1 MRRAQPAQAVLVFMS
16 MLVPLLAESEV
27 WERLA
32 QLESKLA
39 QQHSHFQQQLAAVQ
53 AHVRVLEADNR
64 ELRRSGSMGGTIV
77 SNVNALGDVQVEGRR
92 LSPAS
97 CCRWTPGSYC
107 NTVSQECTRLHEY
120 LEQKTTTH
128 EFVDL
133 ATCMTGNDH
142 TKWSASFDGASG
154 NVSLSNDGTVVA
166 TTTSPLKVTHASN
179 CASSQPTLTLQMD
192 TTAAKT
198 LTVGGLDVGAQLAR
212 LPTYS
217 LSSLSKAGTATQSS
231 YYADVTYGDSTGDL
245 AFDGLTTSWHSY
257 TTGVPNDPEWLQ
269 LQLTTP
275 STVVAYSI
283 MTRSGVNA
291 NCDAPHKWTLQGSND
306 GSTWVDLHSVSGE
319 CDWFS
324 NEVRMYYLPPGAPAS
339 YGYLKWS
346 FPGAAVGAAGGC
358 GCTDTTRDFVVIEE
372 ISLFGSA

>member
-1 MRRAQPAQAVLVFMS
+1 
-16 MLVPLLAESEV
+16 MLASLLALVSVAIAETDIL
-27 WERLA
+27 ERLA

-39 QQHSHFQQQLAAVQ
+39 QQHSHFQQRLAAVQ
-53 AHVRVLEADNR
+53 AQVHALEANR
-64 ELRRSGSMGGTIV
+64 ELRRSGAMGGTV
-77 SNVNALGDVQVEGRR
+77 VANVEAMGNAQVEGRR

-97 CCRWTPGSYC
+97 CCRWTPTSYC
-107 NTVSQECTRLHEY
+107 DTESRGCTQLHEY

-142 TKWSASFDGASG
+142 TKWSASFDGVLG
-154 NVSLSNDGTVVA
+154 DVSLSNDGTVVA

-179 CASSQPTLTLQMD
+179 CASSAPTLTLQMD

-198 LTVGGLDVGAQLAR
+198 LTVGGLNVATQLAR

-217 LSSLSKAGTATQSS
+217 LSSLSRAGTATDSS
-231 YYADVTYGDSTGDL
+231 SLMGSTAAQ
-245 AFDGLTTSWHSY
+245 AFTGTLGWHTAGAGS
-257 TTGVPNDPEWLQ
+257 PLDPEWVQ
-269 LQLTTP
+269 LQLTNS

-283 MTRSGVNA
+283 QARHGVNA

-306 GSTWVDLHSVSGE
+306 GSTWVDLHSVSGQ
-319 CDWFS
+319 CDWNS
-324 NEVRMYYLPPGAPAS
+324 LEDRMYYLPPGAPAS

-346 FPGAAVGAAGGC
+346 FPGSAIGVSAPCC
-358 GCTDTTRDFVVIEE
+358 GDATRDYVVINA
-372 ISLFGSA
+372 IRLFGSA

>member
-1 MRRAQPAQAVLVFMS
+1 MRGAQAVLIFMS

-53 AHVRVLEADNR
+53 AHVHVLEADNR
-64 ELRRSGSMGGTIV
+64 ELRRSRSMGGTIV

-107 NTVSQECTRLHEY
+107 NTVSQGCTRLHEY
-120 LEQKTTTH
+120 LETKTTTH
-128 EFVDL
+128 DFVDL

-231 YYADVTYGDSTGDL
+231 AVTNNDGGDK
-245 AFDGLTTSWHSY
+245 AFDGTTAVWHSSG
-257 TTGVPNDPEWLQ
+257 TPEDPEWVK

-275 STVVAYSI
+275 STVAAYSI
-283 MTRSGVNA
+283 QARVGVNA

-319 CDWFS
+319 CDWFD

-346 FPGAAVGAAGGC
+346 FPGAGLGYEGC
-358 GCTDTTRDFVVIEE
+358 SGCTTADRDFVVIEE
-372 ISLFGSA
+372 INLFGSA